1 MSRLPVDST
10 FNISSSQELQS
21 IASVDSYSSVLR
33 LDPLPLISG
42 MVADLERSHR
52 LTEEECETPKIC
64 FKIDQNGRKT
74 TEHDENHK
82 PVCPPTQFLSLSLSS
97 LVCFEYFMYRK

>member
-64 FKIDQNGRKT
+64 FKIDQNGGKPQNT
-74 TEHDENHK
+74 TKITNQYA
-82 PVCPPTQFLSLSLSS
+82 PRPSF
-97 LVCFEYFMYRK
+97 